1 MTYWSGRQA
10 RTPGSKRNSLARS
23 SCLPVDTRR
32 IRMVAWCQPV
42 SKMSEPEFRFEPG
55 VLAWRPDQYGSRSS
69 LVSGAQ
75 LARSPFP
82 RSWEADLGDGRRLT
96 VLGYYP
102 HARREEYS
110 PSKSSRGGVPAVKI
124 RLRSSVFGR
133 VPREPWLALI
143 PGDEQTTD
151 LGPAMIEMLG
161 RCPTELL
168 NEFLN
173 PPSAKELGAE
183 GQLVLALDGKVHR
196 FRVDRSRGRSVEAGG
211 YALNIT
217 RYKPGGEGSTPTYP
231 ALEFDLTKGGKTT
244 HYITLARY
252 AGVAV
257 PMEDGRP
264 VAGDPNNVHV
274 WYHPPDYSYGHR
286 SQAAGC
292 SSSVSEPGRP
302 ALLPIVH

>member
-1 MTYWSGRQA
+1 MQDEATI
-10 RTPGSKRNSLARS
+10 
-23 SCLPVDTRR
+23 R
-32 IRMVAWCQPV
+32 IRRV
-42 SKMSEPEFRFEPG
+42 STGKQDERAREFRFEPG
-55 VLAWRPDQYGSRSS
+55 VLAWRPDQYVTAHVHP
-69 LVSGAQ
+69 L
-75 LARSPFP
+75 LAVLNWLDHPFP

-244 HYITLARY
+244 HYITLARLRRRCRSH
-252 AGVAV
+252 G
-257 PMEDGRP
+257 GRP
-264 VAGDPNNVHV
+264 TGRRRSEQCARMVSPARLQLRARKPGARVAPV
-274 WYHPPDYSYGHR
+274 R
-286 SQAAGC
+286 C
-292 SSSVSEPGRP
+292 RPGRP